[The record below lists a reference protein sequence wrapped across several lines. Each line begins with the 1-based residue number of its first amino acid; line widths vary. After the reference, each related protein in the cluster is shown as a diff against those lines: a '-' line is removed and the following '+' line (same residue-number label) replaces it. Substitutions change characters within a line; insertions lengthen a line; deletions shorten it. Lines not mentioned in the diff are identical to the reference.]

1 MENFSSQKVGGPG
14 PLALPGLCYVKFKQ
28 TNTIYSPSK
37 NSQSTNAA
45 WRTCEKNGK
54 SIYNCFFERKIIFG
68 CSMKREKPLW
78 KKNHI
83 IMGI

>member
-37 NSQSTNAA
+37 NSQSTNVA
-45 WRTCEKNGK
+45 WRTCEKKWQKYLQLFLKEK
-54 SIYNCFFERKIIFG
+54 SSLVVR
-68 CSMKREKPLW
+68 
-78 KKNHI
+78 
-83 IMGI
+83 